1 MKTPRAVGGQTML
14 AVLVSATVVLLLVVG
29 LGAFGV
35 YAGWIHLGASAA
47 KAAGSKPTDAVDK
60 NTGEAKFICEV
71 TISMPQRTLEAEPKV
86 YNDMLVA
93 GVDFDQ
99 KTGWYQGDFAISEGH
114 KGSLKVNGSK
124 ILVSRPAMFERFGM
138 VITQEEFTIDRAD
151 GSFVQTLTFKG
162 DKTRHI
168 LKGFCG
174 GLTTAPF

>member
-1 MKTPRAVGGQTML
+1 MKSPRAVGGQTML
-14 AVLVSATVVLLLVVG
+14 PMLIAAAVVLLLVLG

-35 YAGWIHLGASAA
+35 YAGWIHLGTPSG
-47 KAAGSKPTDAVDK
+47 KAVGGKQVDAVDK
-60 NTGEAKFICEV
+60 NTGESKFICEV

-114 KGSLKVNGSK
+114 KGSLKVNGTK
-124 ILVSRPAMFERFGM
+124 ISVSRPAMFERFGVM
-138 VITQEEFTIDRAD
+138 ITQEEFTIDRSD
-151 GSFVQTLTFKG
+151 GSFVQTLTFRG

>member
-1 MKTPRAVGGQTML
+1 MKTPRAASGQTML
-14 AVLVSATVVLLLVVG
+14 AVLVSAAIVLLLVLA

-35 YAGWIHLGASAA
+35 YAGWIHLGSTGPKGAA
-47 KAAGSKPTDAVDK
+47 TKEIEKEK

-86 YNDMLVA
+86 YNDMLIA
-93 GVDFDQ
+93 GVDYDQ

-114 KGSLKVNGSK
+114 KGARTVNGSK
-124 ILVSRPAMFERFGM
+124 IAVSRPAMFERFGLM
-138 VITQEEFTIDRAD
+138 IIQEDFTIDRAD

-162 DKTRHI
+162 DRTRHI

>member
-1 MKTPRAVGGQTML
+1 ML
-14 AVLVSATVVLLLVVG
+14 PVLIAAAVVLLLVLG

-35 YAGWIHLGASAA
+35 YAGWIHLGTPSG
-47 KAAGSKPTDAVDK
+47 KAVGGKQVDAVDK
-60 NTGEAKFICEV
+60 NTGESKFICEV

-114 KGSLKVNGSK
+114 KGSLKVNGTK
-124 ILVSRPAMFERFGM
+124 ILVSRPAMFERFGVM
-138 VITQEEFTIDRAD
+138 IIQEEFTIDRSD
-151 GSFVQTLTFKG
+151 GSFVQTLTFRG

>member
-1 MKTPRAVGGQTML
+1 MKSPRAVGGQTML
-14 AVLVSATVVLLLVVG
+14 AVLIAAAVVLLLVLG

-35 YAGWIHLGASAA
+35 YAGWIHLGTPSG
-47 KAAGSKPTDAVDK
+47 KAVGGKQVDAVDK
-60 NTGEAKFICEV
+60 NTGESKFICEV
-71 TISMPQRTLEAEPKV
+71 TISMPQRPLEAEPKV

-114 KGSLKVNGSK
+114 KGSLKVNGTK
-124 ILVSRPAMFERFGM
+124 ISVSRPAMFERFGVM
-138 VITQEEFTIDRAD
+138 IIQEEFTIDRSD
-151 GSFVQTLTFKG
+151 GSFVQTLTFRG

>member
-1 MKTPRAVGGQTML
+1 ML
-14 AVLVSATVVLLLVVG
+14 PVLIAAAVVLLLVLG

-35 YAGWIHLGASAA
+35 YAGWIHLETPSG
-47 KAAGSKPTDAVDK
+47 KAVGGKQVDAVDK
-60 NTGEAKFICEV
+60 NTGESKFICEV

-114 KGSLKVNGSK
+114 KGSLKVNGTK
-124 ILVSRPAMFERFGM
+124 ILVSRPAMFERFGVM
-138 VITQEEFTIDRAD
+138 IIQEEFTIDRSD
-151 GSFVQTLTFKG
+151 GSFVQTLTFRG

>member
-1 MKTPRAVGGQTML
+1 MKSPRAVGGQTML
-14 AVLVSATVVLLLVVG
+14 AVLIAAAVVLLLVLG

-35 YAGWIHLGASAA
+35 YAGWIRLGTPSG
-47 KAAGSKPTDAVDK
+47 KAVGGKQVDAVDK
-60 NTGEAKFICEV
+60 NTGESKFICEV

-114 KGSLKVNGSK
+114 KGSLKVNGTK
-124 ILVSRPAMFERFGM
+124 ISVSRPAMFERFGVM
-138 VITQEEFTIDRAD
+138 IIQEEFTIDRSD
-151 GSFVQTLTFKG
+151 GSFVQTLTFRG

>member
-1 MKTPRAVGGQTML
+1 MKSPRTVSGQTML
-14 AVLVSATVVLLLVVG
+14 PVLIAATVVLLLVLG

-35 YAGWIHLGASAA
+35 YAGWIHLGTSSSQ
-47 KAAGSKPTDAVDK
+47 AAGAKPGDAMSKT
-60 NTGEAKFICEV
+60 TGEAKFICEV

-93 GVDFDQ
+93 GVDYDQ

-124 ILVSRPAMFERFGM
+124 ILVSRPAMFERFGVM
-138 VITQEEFTIDRAD
+138 IIQEEFTIDRAD

-162 DKTRHI
+162 DKTRHV

>member
-1 MKTPRAVGGQTML
+1 ML
-14 AVLVSATVVLLLVVG
+14 PVLIAAAVVLLLVLG

-35 YAGWIHLGASAA
+35 YAGWIHLGTPSG
-47 KAAGSKPTDAVDK
+47 KVVGGKQVDAVDK
-60 NTGEAKFICEV
+60 NTGESKFICEV

-114 KGSLKVNGSK
+114 KGSLKVNGTK
-124 ILVSRPAMFERFGM
+124 ILVSRPAMFERFGVM
-138 VITQEEFTIDRAD
+138 IIQEEFTIDRSD
-151 GSFVQTLTFKG
+151 GSFVQTLTFRG

>member
-1 MKTPRAVGGQTML
+1 MKSPRAVGGQTML
-14 AVLVSATVVLLLVVG
+14 AVLIAAAVVLLLVLG

-35 YAGWIHLGASAA
+35 YAGWIHLGAPSG
-47 KAAGSKPTDAVDK
+47 KAVGGKQVDAVDK
-60 NTGEAKFICEV
+60 NTGESKFICEV

-114 KGSLKVNGSK
+114 KGSLKVNGTK
-124 ILVSRPAMFERFGM
+124 ISVSRPAMFERFGVM
-138 VITQEEFTIDRAD
+138 IIQEEFTIDRSD
-151 GSFVQTLTFKG
+151 GSFVQTLTFRG

>member
-1 MKTPRAVGGQTML
+1 MKTPRAVAGQTML
-14 AVLVSATVVLLLVVG
+14 AVLVSAAVVLLLVLG
-29 LGAFGV
+29 IGAFGL
-35 YAGWIHLGASAA
+35 YAGWIHVGSSTA
-47 KAAGSKPTDAVDK
+47 KAVAGKERDKDK

-86 YNDMLVA
+86 YNDMLTA
-93 GVDFDQ
+93 GVDYDQ

-114 KGSLKVNGSK
+114 KGALKVNGSK
-124 ILVSRPAMFERFGM
+124 IAVTRPAMFERFGM
-138 VITQEEFTIDRAD
+138 MIIQEEFTIDRAD

>member
-1 MKTPRAVGGQTML
+1 MKSPRAVGGQTML
-14 AVLVSATVVLLLVVG
+14 AVLIAAAVVLLLVLG

-35 YAGWIHLGASAA
+35 YAGWIHLGTPSG
-47 KAAGSKPTDAVDK
+47 KAVGGKQVDAVDK
-60 NTGEAKFICEV
+60 NTGESKFICEV

-114 KGSLKVNGSK
+114 KGSLKVNGTK
-124 ILVSRPAMFERFGM
+124 ILVSRPAMFERFGVM
-138 VITQEEFTIDRAD
+138 IIQEEFTIDRSD
-151 GSFVQTLTFKG
+151 GSFVQTLTFRG

>member
-1 MKTPRAVGGQTML
+1 MKSPRAVGGQTML
-14 AVLVSATVVLLLVVG
+14 AVLIAAAVVLLLVLG

-35 YAGWIHLGASAA
+35 YAGWIHLGTPSG
-47 KAAGSKPTDAVDK
+47 KAVGGKQVDAVDK
-60 NTGEAKFICEV
+60 NTGESKFICEV

-124 ILVSRPAMFERFGM
+124 ISVSRPAMFERFGVM
-138 VITQEEFTIDRAD
+138 IIQEEFTIDRSD
-151 GSFVQTLTFKG
+151 GSFVQTLTFRG

>member
-1 MKTPRAVGGQTML
+1 
-14 AVLVSATVVLLLVVG
+14 

-35 YAGWIHLGASAA
+35 YAGWIHLGTPSG
-47 KAAGSKPTDAVDK
+47 KAVGGKQVDAVDK
-60 NTGEAKFICEV
+60 NTGESKFICEV

-114 KGSLKVNGSK
+114 KGSLKVNGTK
-124 ILVSRPAMFERFGM
+124 ISVSRPAMFERFGVM
-138 VITQEEFTIDRAD
+138 IIQEEFTIDRSD
-151 GSFVQTLTFKG
+151 GSFVQTLTFRG